1 MMKKSK
7 EKEIAEKEK
16 ELELNEP
23 VVERINDLLKRTDW
37 KVEVGLKVTTRMT
50 SEQIADEI
58 DEIGRF
64 LRKVAEV

>member
-1 MMKKSK
+1 
-7 EKEIAEKEK
+7 
-16 ELELNEP
+16 LELNEP
-23 VVERINDLLKRTDW
+23 VTEKIDDLLKRKDW

-50 SEQIADEI
+50 SEQIADEM